1 MRKIDTA
8 KKFRSEYKRV
18 KKQYKNISKFDE
30 IAHYLKNEEQL
41 PRKFNDHSLKG
52 EYKDC
57 RECHIKSDLV
67 LIYEII
73 DKKNKIILKRIGSH
87 SSLGIMKGKKKR

>member
-18 KKQYKNISKFDE
+18 KKQYKNISEFDE

-57 RECHIKSDLV
+57 SFLTRHIKS
-67 LIYEII
+67 EIF
-73 DKKNKIILKRIGSH
+73 LLYQ
-87 SSLGIMKGKKKR
+87 SSSI